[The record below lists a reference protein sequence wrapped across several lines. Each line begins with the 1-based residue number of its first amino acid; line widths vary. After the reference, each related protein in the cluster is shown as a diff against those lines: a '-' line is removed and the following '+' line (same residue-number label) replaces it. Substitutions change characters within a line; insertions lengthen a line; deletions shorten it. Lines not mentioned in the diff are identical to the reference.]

1 MGRNVIIFGTD
12 MSSSLHIDHKS
23 KNILVLGEGI
33 IQGLDNTTL
42 TTEAKYPITCT
53 QSERKIV
60 LSLHYNGSNS
70 FFFVDA
76 ATIWHFNAK

>member
-1 MGRNVIIFGTD
+1 MGRNVFIFGID
-12 MSSSLHIDHKS
+12 MSSSLHIDHKN

-42 TTEAKYPITCT
+42 TTEAKYPITFT

-60 LSLHYNGSNS
+60 LRLHYNGSNC
-70 FFFVDA
+70 FFFVGA
-76 ATIWHFNAK
+76 AKI